1 MKLNDNHHALGSP
14 HPLKTNNLNYI
25 LADCQLEGWNSQP
38 EMLNQT
44 HSSLQTV
51 AKKIALDGEKVEYYL
66 EVLLRF
72 SLNKNEA

>member
-1 MKLNDNHHALGSP
+1 MG
-14 HPLKTNNLNYI
+14 
-25 LADCQLEGWNSQP
+25 NSQP

-51 AKKIALDGEKVEYYL
+51 AKKIVLEGEKVEYYL

-72 SLNKNEA
+72 SLDKNEA